1 LHLKKIESSEI
12 IQNMMNG
19 IVDNESYF
27 DAKNI
32 FELKFNIY
40 EAMKSRSNINLD
52 ERKTK
57 CSRAEDKVL

>member
-1 LHLKKIESSEI
+1 
-12 IQNMMNG
+12 MNG